1 MTKRST
7 KRALLMSVLALL
19 VCASMLVGT
28 TFAWFTDSVTS
39 ANNKIQ
45 SGTLK
50 IDLELLEKDS
60 VGNDTWKSIKDS
72 TDPIFNYDKWEP
84 GYTEARVLRVTNEG
98 TLALKW
104 YAKFVSATPLS
115 SLAEVID
122 VYVKEDVQA
131 IPSTRDLTGYT
142 KVGTV
147 KDFVNTIETTT
158 TGVLYPAGNTEG
170 KPSTE
175 YLGIIL
181 KMQETAGNEYQ
192 GLSIGSDFS
201 IVLMATQDNVEKDS
215 FDENYDDIEIPEMSI
230 QTINGVTYGTTIN
243 GDYVMISVDDYTL
256 TTFAVDEAVTILG
269 TGNGVND
276 NDRVF
281 GKNAPL
287 TSLTLNEGLVEI
299 KDNAL
304 NALPNL
310 ATVNLPSTLKT
321 IGIQA
326 FRQTG
331 MTELTIPE
339 SVETVKLGAFRDMA
353 NLTTVTVEGNV
364 AFDNYAFRS
373 CPKLETIYLLGD
385 DVTFSGSQFATHDD
399 NGACTSAAH
408 KDNCPGKITIYVK
421 NATVAARVIAAQ
433 GTSTCYE
440 VKILGAAADGSDATN
455 VEKVTNN
462 AQLNTAVTGGASTVI
477 LGSGTYTIPSAVAG
491 KNVTLSGAGDTTVI
505 DFSNTAANVGDA
517 SVTFE
522 NLKIVGKNSN
532 TMNGYGVQHTTGD
545 IVYKNCT
552 FENAITSEFY
562 GNVAYYDC
570 KFVGTYYV
578 ATYAVESAIFE
589 RCVFDRTDSRAL
601 LVYSHGNNPVEV
613 TVKDCEFKAAA
624 KGYTWVPEWTAAV
637 EVDTTNIPSAGT
649 TVTIEGCTY
658 DENYNGIVRDKSTAG
673 KETAVITVDGVV
685 VDNTTIKTTG
695 YAG

>member
-1 MTKRST
+1 MTKRKST
-7 KRALLMSVLALL
+7 KRALLMSALSL
-19 VCASMLVGT
+19 LMCVSMLVGS

-39 ANNKIQ
+39 AGNIIQ
-45 SGTLK
+45 SGTLDVEMNWAK
-50 IDLELLEKDS
+50 GNEDPNADTTAWTDASTGAIFDYDL
-60 VGNDTWKSIKDS
+60 
-72 TDPIFNYDKWEP
+72 WEP
-84 GYTEARVLRVTNEG
+84 GYTEVRHIQINNAG
-98 TLALKW
+98 TLALK
-104 YAKFVSATPLS
+104 YQLNIAANGEVSKLTD
-115 SLAEVID
+115 VID
-122 VYVKEDVQA
+122 VYYLDPAQQVNLR
-131 IPSTRDLTGYT
+131 TDLTEDM
-142 KVGTV
+142 KLGTLTQV
-147 KDFVNTIETTT
+147 LANINTTAS
-158 TGVLYPAGNTEG
+158 GNLKAGESHTI
-170 KPSTE
+170 T
-175 YLGIIL
+175 IAL

-256 TTFAVDEAVTILG
+256 TTFAVDDAVTILG

-440 VKILGAAADGSDATN
+440 VKILGDAADGSDATD

-462 AQLNTAVTGGASTVI
+462 TQLGEAIADGASTVI